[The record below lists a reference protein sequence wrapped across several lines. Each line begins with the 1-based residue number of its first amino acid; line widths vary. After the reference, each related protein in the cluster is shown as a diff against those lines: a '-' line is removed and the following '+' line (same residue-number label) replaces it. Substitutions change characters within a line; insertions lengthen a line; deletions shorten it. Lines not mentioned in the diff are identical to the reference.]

1 MLALTKTAHQTQL
14 ISSPIPTPTQDLV
27 RVRVSYVGICRTD
40 IYIAKGLIPV
50 QTPRVLGHEVS
61 GTIDQ
66 TGPLATKWQPGQP
79 VGIMPIV
86 PCQHCT
92 SCQNDDPL
100 VCLNPKMLGMDLD
113 GAFAQYVLVP
123 SHCLYPLP
131 ETLDMKLAAYLE
143 PICASM
149 AILQA
154 PITPSMRGAIFGDN
168 RIAQLTQ
175 TILHHHGFEQVQIV
189 EEATPN
195 QFDFC
200 VETIAK
206 PEVLQMAIEAVKPRG
221 VIILKSR
228 PAHPVGIDFRA
239 ALQKELT
246 FRATQYAPMNDAIA
260 FATKHPHAFDH
271 LLGPTFPLSD
281 YEAVFASD
289 EQHGDRKLFFDP
301 WG

>member
-14 ISSPIPTPTQDLV
+14 LTTPPSIPTRDMV
-27 RVRVSYVGICRTD
+27 RVRVKYVGICRTD
-40 IYIAKGLIPV
+40 IYVAKGLIPV
-50 QTPRVLGHEVS
+50 QTPRILGHEAS
-61 GTIDQ
+61 GTVDQ
-66 TGPLATKWQPGQP
+66 TGPLAQHWQPNQP

-92 SCQNDDPL
+92 SCQNGDPL
-100 VCLNPKMLGMDLD
+100 VCLNPKMLGLDLD

-131 ETLDMKLAAYLE
+131 KTFDMKLAAYLE

-154 PITPSMRGAIFGDN
+154 PITPSMRGAILGDN
-168 RIAQLTQ
+168 RIAQLTH
-175 TILHHHGFEQVQIV
+175 TILQHHGFEQVQIL
-189 EEATPN
+189 EEAAPN

-200 VETIAK
+200 VETVAK
-206 PEVLQMAIEAVKPRG
+206 PEIMQLALRAVKPRG

-228 PAHPVGIDFRA
+228 PAQPVGIDFRA

-246 FRATQYAPMNDAIA
+246 FRATQYAPMTAAID
-260 FATKHPHAFDH
+260 FAAKHPHAFDH

-281 YEAVFASD
+281 YEAVFSSD

-301 WG
+301 WA